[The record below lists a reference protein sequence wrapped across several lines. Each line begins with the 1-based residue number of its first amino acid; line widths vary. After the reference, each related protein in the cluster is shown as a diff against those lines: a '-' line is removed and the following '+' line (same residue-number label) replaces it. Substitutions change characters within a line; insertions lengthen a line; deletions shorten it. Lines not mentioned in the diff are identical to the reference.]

1 MFVVYIVFNE
11 EGIDCKKVLVY
22 VFILMYAVV
31 HVLKYISHFQY

>member
-22 VFILMYAVV
+22 AFILMYAAVYI
-31 HVLKYISHFQY
+31 LKYISHF